1 MRIVNTV
8 SKQDRAVG
16 WDSFVPPG
24 ANGLMPWAGRR
35 SLIAVL
41 FALLLAACLA
51 IFWAIPHFENR
62 LDASVKADLA
72 AAGIDTETLEFD
84 WTYRN
89 VVVSGVLPEGMDE
102 AQLANVVR
110 LADGSG
116 ARNILIAVDPAP
128 TLSPDPVQE
137 PSVPTLPPALAV
149 SVNSRDGT
157 VELAGTVLSARQRDA
172 LVNASLVA
180 EGVVNIN
187 DNLEIVGDGE
197 TDEQSDARLAVL
209 ADLLAH
215 VGPEQVAS
223 AQATLTDSEL
233 SYRIKAKDRAS
244 AEMIEQAVSVALV
257 DFQVTG
263 EIDHVKA
270 GEVDITANRDKDT
283 MTLAGSVLSEEQRM
297 RLMFAAEEA
306 VGEDGQVNDQ
316 IEVSGQEARLPGADA
331 RVDNLVAVIGQLGSS
346 DNGRARLHADTLS
359 ISAELKNQQT
369 LDQLK
374 MLAVKARQRGM
385 VTEETLSLI
394 GDSEKRQAQQE
405 LQTKFDALALEVQ
418 RNVLFDTGTAR
429 LTSTATATLDKV
441 SEVIL
446 QYPDLLIEVEG
457 HTDNRDRDEVNNR
470 LSEARAKSVVEYL
483 VGKSVAAERMQ
494 PVGYGDRVPV
504 ASNDTPEGRSQNRR
518 VQFTAVDSFQILRQ
532 EQ

>member
-1 MRIVNTV
+1 MV
-8 SKQDRAVG
+8 SAPTTQSQSAG
-16 WDSFVPPG
+16 WDSFVSPG
-24 ANGLMPWAGRR
+24 ASGLFPWRSGR
-35 SLIAVL
+35 SLIAIL
-41 FALLLAACLA
+41 FALLLAVSLA

-62 LDASVKADLA
+62 LDTSVKADLR
-72 AAGIDTETLEFD
+72 AAGIDPQTLEFD
-84 WTYRN
+84 WAYRD
-89 VVVSGVLPEGMDE
+89 VKISGVLPEGLDE

-116 ARNILIAVDPAP
+116 ARNILIAVEPAP
-128 TLSPDPVQE
+128 QAAPDPVQE
-137 PSVPTLPPALAV
+137 PPVPVLPPALAV

-172 LVNASLVA
+172 LVNAALVA

-187 DNLEIVGDGE
+187 DNLEIVGDRE
-197 TDEQSDARLAVL
+197 PDEQSDARLSVL
-209 ADLLAH
+209 AELLAH

-233 SYRIKAKDRAS
+233 NYRIKAKDRGS
-244 AEMIEQAVSVALV
+244 AELIEQAVSVALV

-270 GEVDITANRDKDT
+270 GEVDITASRDKNA
-283 MTLAGSVLSEEQRM
+283 MRLAGEVLSNEQRM
-297 RLMFAAEEA
+297 RLLFAAEEA
-306 VGEDGQVNDQ
+306 MGEQGQVIDQ

-331 RVDNLVAVIGQLGSS
+331 RVDRLVAVVSQLGSS
-346 DNGRARLHADTLS
+346 ENGSARLHADTLS
-359 ISAELKNQQT
+359 INAELKDQQG
-369 LDQLK
+369 LDQLR
-374 MLAVKARQRGM
+374 LIAAGARENGM

-394 GDSEKRQAQQE
+394 GETEKQQAQQE

-418 RNVLFDTGTAR
+418 RNVLFDTGTSR
-429 LTSTATATLDKV
+429 LTATATATLDKV

-457 HTDNRDRDEVNNR
+457 HTDNRGRQEVNNR
-470 LSEARAKSVVEYL
+470 LSEARAKAVVEYL
-483 VGKSVAAERMQ
+483 KGKSVEPERMQ

-518 VQFTAVDSFQILRQ
+518 VQFTTVDSFQIIGQ